1 MRTLTS
7 YDSTGSTS
15 SSYSGLELPEELK
28 FKPVLRS
35 IEHDGKVL
43 SSLIGQKIVRDDKN
57 EVLGIVKSRYA
68 PQPYSALWNPLLE
81 GLQNSDLDMS
91 KAEVKW
97 SIMNNG
103 ARMFADITLR
113 QYDYDKIVGEPTA
126 LAMRV
131 YNSVDGS
138 LSYSVTAFI
147 KRLVCLNGMTSV
159 GQNTSVRFKHTA
171 GTDPVRIAQVAST
184 WPVAL
189 ENDAHMF
196 NHMKAIPIQ
205 RPDAQTFLTKNL
217 CVTRTKSKIKTNE
230 KWLNTMMSLY
240 DRYSDSIGNNT
251 YALYNALTHYGTH
264 IDLES
269 VRGADLGNRA
279 LRQEKD
285 VKNLVQGRAFKNLIN
300 YDEFE
305 QRLAA

>member
-28 FKPVLRS
+28 FNPVLRY
-35 IEHDGKVL
+35 IEHDGKPL

-68 PQPYSALWNPLLE
+68 PQPYSALWNPLME
-81 GLQNSDLDMS
+81 GLQTSDLDMS

-113 QYDYDKIVGEPTA
+113 HYDYDKIVGEPTA

-147 KRLVCLNGMTSV
+147 KRLVCLNGMT
-159 GQNTSVRFKHTA
+159 
-171 GTDPVRIAQVAST
+171 VRIAQVAST

-205 RPDAQTFLTKNL
+205 RPDAQIFLTKNL